1 MSIVDFF
8 EDAASKTWDFVEGA
22 GEIAGAAAPFVML
35 VNPNVGIAM
44 ADGARYVDMA
54 DKHIDPDDGGSAQQA
69 DGAQQPN
76 PADTPEAKAAREAQ
90 REAIRENAIRQTADD
105 VTEARK
111 KLTSGAD
118 IFTVLAEV
126 IGPKLQQN
134 IENLVDFAGT
144 INTQSKDIFTDMA
157 KLTGEQ
163 EKVKTSSAALGGI
176 LPAVG
181 ESMKNLSKG

>member
-1 MSIVDFF
+1 MSFVDFL
-8 EDAASKTWDFVEGA
+8 EDVGGAIWDGTEFLGDVAGYAAPIVAMVNPGA
-22 GEIAGAAAPFVML
+22 GAVCAGFSVAT
-35 VNPNVGIAM
+35 NVVEKHVDKPK
-44 ADGARYVDMA
+44 ADE
-54 DKHIDPDDGGSAQQA
+54 GGS
-69 DGAQQPN
+69 QQPN
-76 PADTPEAKAAREAQ
+76 AADTPEAMAAREAQ
-90 REAIRENAIRQTADD
+90 REAIRENAVRQTADD
-105 VTEARK
+105 VTQARK
-111 KLTSGAD
+111 KLQAGGTD

-126 IGPKLQQN
+126 IGPKLQAN

-181 ESMKNLSKG
+181 ESMKNVSKG